1 VLTIRTAIVVND
13 EGRLDEKDTK
23 THQQR
28 RVVLDAET
36 IEVLREHR
44 ARWME
49 HAKALGIQLSDNAYV
64 FSLSPDGSTPPVPNS
79 VTQKYQ
85 RMAQRLR
92 IDTTLHR
99 LRHYSATE
107 LINTGV
113 DIRTI
118 AGRLGHGR
126 GGATTLR
133 VYAAWLSE
141 ADQRASSS
149 LATRMPSRDS
159 RSSVSELVG
168 AAPNSI
174 EPPEPASPYQRI
186 ANDLR
191 GAIACGALRAG
202 NQLPSVKGPRCPL
215 RRRDRHYPPRS
226 RPTQG

>member
-1 VLTIRTAIVVND
+1 VLGFELPHD
-13 EGRLDEKDTK
+13 
-23 THQQR
+23 
-28 RVVLDAET
+28 
-36 IEVLREHR
+36 
-44 ARWME
+44 
-49 HAKALGIQLSDNAYV
+49 AYV

-118 AGRLGHGR
+118 AGRLGHGG

-141 ADQRASSS
+141 ADQRAATS
-149 LATRMPSRDS
+149 LAARMPSRGP
-159 RSSVSELVG
+159 RASVDERRG
-168 AAPNSI
+168 AAATLLVEP
-174 EPPEPASPYQRI
+174 EPPERAGPYQQI

-191 GAIACGALRAG
+191 GAIACGALSTG
-202 NQLPSVKGPRCPL
+202 DQLPTAMDLATRYSVAVGTAHRALSVLDADGLIRGSPG
-215 RRRDRHYPPRS
+215 RRAIVV
-226 RPTQG
+226 